1 MSTQTQFKTAAEE
14 VQRLEA
20 KPTNEEKLKLY
31 GLYKV
36 ATNENFSKA
45 ERPGM
50 FDLMGKAKYNA
61 WAANANAGMTP
72 TKAQQEY
79 TEYVDA
85 LKEKYGF
92 KA

>member
-1 MSTQTQFKTAAEE
+1 MSTQAQFTTAAEE
-14 VQRLEA
+14 VKKLQA
-20 KPTNEEKLKLY
+20 QPDDEERLKLY

-36 ATNENFSKA
+36 ATNEDFSKA
-45 ERPGM
+45 KRPGM
-50 FDLMGKAKYNA
+50 FDLREKYKYNA

-72 TKAQQEY
+72 TKAQQGY
-79 TEYVDA
+79 TELVGK